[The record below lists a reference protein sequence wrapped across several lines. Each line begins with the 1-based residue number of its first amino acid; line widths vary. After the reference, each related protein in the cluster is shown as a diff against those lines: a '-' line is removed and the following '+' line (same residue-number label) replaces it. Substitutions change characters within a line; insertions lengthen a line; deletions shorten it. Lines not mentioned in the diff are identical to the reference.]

1 MRKCWLT
8 TVSEQRI
15 GRRSGEVALT
25 VVLPAAVQTYMR
37 ARAPVMPTPVTPNGC
52 VATYETH

>member
-15 GRRSGEVALT
+15 GRRSGKVALT
-25 VVLPAAVQTYMR
+25 VAVQTYMR
-37 ARAPVMPTPVTPNGC
+37 ARAPVMSVIWLAGR
-52 VATYETH
+52 AARS